1 MGEDTLENSFME
13 SLGNEEGRRKRSLA
27 VACEG
32 ERELRWGEEQN
43 EEEEERDRAAE
54 PVFKVGRQ

>member
-13 SLGNEEGRRKRSLA
+13 SLGNEEGRRKRSSA

-43 EEEEERDRAAE
+43 EEEEERD
-54 PVFKVGRQ
+54 